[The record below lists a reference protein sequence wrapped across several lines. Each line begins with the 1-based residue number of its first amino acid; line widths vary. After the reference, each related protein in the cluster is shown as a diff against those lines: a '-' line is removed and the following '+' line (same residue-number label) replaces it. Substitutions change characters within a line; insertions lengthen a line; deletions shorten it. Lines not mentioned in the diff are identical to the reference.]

1 MLIYI
6 DSSIF
11 TGPTSDENTE
21 PNIINANRNETN
33 SKRTDFWGGTG
44 GDFEKKTGDT
54 LRGRVRGPKEV
65 RTPSIRLGAS
75 GKHGKFLQPGPR
87 PKTATFEPSDL
98 AFDGWPLVQEPVILD
113 LFRDYPCE
121 PVLDR

>member
-1 MLIYI
+1 MQIG
-6 DSSIF
+6 
-11 TGPTSDENTE
+11 T
-21 PNIINANRNETN
+21 
-33 SKRTDFWGGTG
+33 KRTQSGLIFGVGQAG
-44 GDFEKKTGDT
+44 ILKKTGDT

-98 AFDGWPLVQEPVILD
+98 AFD
-113 LFRDYPCE
+113 R
-121 PVLDR
+121 